1 MRPTIIKFISS
12 IALLLVAQFSFAQ
25 LGVGAKIGRNL
36 SSANIE
42 GLSAYQPNTELL
54 QATNATVFINIPLK
68 NSFSFMPEISYQENG
83 FIIKETRDIK
93 LFNIAV
99 PVGASAH
106 TRIKN
111 VQVPLL
117 AQYTFG
123 RNLFGGYVNFGPF
136 INYAMSGVVKTKAHA
151 IIDINVATTPIN
163 LSNKNFNRLGGGLM
177 GAAGVWL
184 KAGHGKIL
192 LEAYYQQALT
202 DSFADP
208 IIDIKLKNKSVGFN
222 IGYAYLF

>member
-1 MRPTIIKFISS
+1 MRAIFIKIISS
-12 IALLLVAQFSFAQ
+12 IALLLFSQFSFGQFAV
-25 LGVGAKIGRNL
+25 GVKAGRNL

-42 GLSAYQPNTELL
+42 GLSSYQPNKEFLA
-54 QATNATVFINIPLK
+54 ATNATVFVSIPLK
-68 NSFSFMPEISYQENG
+68 NGFSFQPELSFQENG
-83 FIIKETRDIK
+83 FIIKEMRDIK
-93 LFNIAV
+93 LFNVNV
-99 PVGASAH
+99 PIGASAH
-106 TRIKN
+106 TRIRN
-111 VQVPLL
+111 LQIPLL

-123 RNLFGGYVNFGPF
+123 RNLVGGYVSFGPF
-136 INYAMSGVVKTKAHA
+136 MNYAMSGEVKTKAHA

-163 LSNKNFNRLGGGLM
+163 LKNKNFERLGGGLM

-184 KAGHGKIL
+184 KAGHGRIL